1 MAEGLA
7 VATEF
12 VIEELLP
19 SGNKLDSEQFVWTS
33 AKTTDEG
40 LKGARCCPREAMEI
54 GGKQVL
60 VRTKNPGAVW
70 PSFQVLGPDR
80 EPIVLHG
87 VWDDRYNGRG
97 FAVDTMRRF
106 EEMCRRG
113 NKVKVSVNTEGFIG
127 LISDWKFTYRR
138 AWDIGYTFTLS
149 VHSREDEANPSPQPP
164 PVQDP
169 IKIAAGLN
177 RQGDAIAATNY
188 RRPEKSM
195 YGSFMSA
202 VRTGLGTVSDGLGS
216 LSQMLDTKSGFLK
229 PLSDFKAIAT
239 QLRGIEGSCSTV
251 INQLVTAKATVQMT
265 ARTAH
270 DVVDFEAWS
279 KSMGSQLRLLRHSC
293 HRGAV
298 ACDQRDLPPI
308 QGVYRPRKGQS
319 LYSVSQAVY
328 GTPFAWQTIYR
339 ANHLTSTTLDGT
351 VVLII
356 PARSAA

>member
-1 MAEGLA
+1 M
-7 VATEF
+7 ATEF
-12 VIEELLP
+12 VIVELKP
-19 SGNKLDSEQFVWTS
+19 GSELGAEVFVWTS
-33 AKTTDEG
+33 SKAREHG
-40 LKGARCCPREAMEI
+40 GARCCPREAMEI
-54 GGKQVL
+54 GGKQGM

-149 VHSREDEANPSPQPP
+149 VHSRADEANPSPKPR

-177 RQGDAIAATNY
+177 RQGDAIAATHY

-195 YGSFMSA
+195 CGFFGVAYMSA
-202 VRTGLGTVSDGLGS
+202 VRAGLGTVSDGLGS

-270 DVVDFEAWS
+270 DVLDFEAWS

-328 GTPFAWQTIYR
+328 GTPFAWQSIYR